1 MLSIQQYAAR
11 VGRTSA
17 EMRAGAGA
25 FHLAYVGGTP
35 EQRADLQRRWMLG
48 HLEGEIK
55 AKAVTGEPERILSRG
70 KGKGASKAHIGAI
83 DRAYSSFRYCVIRPE
98 KKAKKAKKAEPT
110 SSARIS
116 REARTMAKALIE
128 LCGSVAAAKAALAA
142 V

>member
-48 HLEGEIK
+48 QVKQSH
-55 AKAVTGEPERILSRG
+55 
-70 KGKGASKAHIGAI
+70 
-83 DRAYSSFRYCVIRPE
+83 
-98 KKAKKAKKAEPT
+98 
-110 SSARIS
+110 
-116 REARTMAKALIE
+116 EARRGQVRRAGE
-128 LCGSVAAAKAALAA
+128 QGG
-142 V
+142 

>member
-25 FHLAYVGGTP
+25 FHLAYISGTP
-35 EQRADLQRRWMLG
+35 EQRADLQHRWMLG
-48 HLEGEIK
+48 HLQGEVK
-55 AKAVTGEPERILSRG
+55 AKAITGEPERILSRG
-70 KGKGASKAHIGAI
+70 KGKGASKAHISAI

-98 KKAKKAKKAEPT
+98 KKAKKAEPKAHT
-110 SSARIS
+110 RIS
-116 REARTMAKALIE
+116 REARTMAKALID
-128 LCGSVAAAKAALAA
+128 LCGSVAAAKAALTA

>member
-1 MLSIQQYAAR
+1 MLTIQQYAAR

-25 FHLAYVGGTP
+25 FHLAYVKATP
-35 EQRADLQRRWMLG
+35 EQRADLRRRWMLG
-48 HLEGEIK
+48 HLEGEVA
-55 AKAVTGEPERILSRG
+55 AKDITGDPERILSRG
-70 KGKGASKAHIGAI
+70 KGSGASKAHIKAI
-83 DRAYSSFRYCVIRPE
+83 DRASSSFSYCVIRPV
-98 KKAKKAKKAEPT
+98 KKAKKAEPT

-116 REARTMAKALIE
+116 REARTMAKALID

>member
-17 EMRAGAGA
+17 EMRAGADV
-25 FHLAYVGGTP
+25 FHAAYVSGTS

-48 HLEGEIK
+48 HLEGEVK
-55 AKAVTGEPERILSRG
+55 AKAITGEPERILSRG

-98 KKAKKAKKAEPT
+98 KKAKKAEPKA
-110 SSARIS
+110 SARIS
-116 REARTMAKALIE
+116 REARTMAKALID

>member
-25 FHLAYVGGTP
+25 FHLAYVSGTA
-35 EQRADLQRRWMLG
+35 EQQADLRRRWMLG
-48 HLEGEIK
+48 HLEGEVK
-55 AKAVTGEPERILSRG
+55 AKAITGEPERILSRG
-70 KGKGASKAHIGAI
+70 KGSGASKAHIAAI
-83 DRAYSSFRYCVIRPE
+83 DRASSSFRYCVIRPE
-98 KKAKKAKKAEPT
+98 KKAKKAKPT
-110 SSARIS
+110 SNARIS
-116 REARTMAKALIE
+116 REARTMAKALID

>member
-25 FHLAYVGGTP
+25 FHVAYVSGTP

-48 HLEGEIK
+48 HLEGEVK
-55 AKAVTGEPERILSRG
+55 AKAITGEPERILSRG

-83 DRAYSSFRYCVIRPE
+83 DRAYSSFRYCVIRPVN
-98 KKAKKAKKAEPT
+98 KAKKAEPT

-116 REARTMAKALIE
+116 REARTMAKALID

>member
-1 MLSIQQYAAR
+1 MLTIQQYAAR

-48 HLEGEIK
+48 HLEGEVK
-55 AKAVTGEPERILSRG
+55 AKAITGEPERILSRG
-70 KGKGASKAHIGAI
+70 KGKGASRAHIGAI

-98 KKAKKAKKAEPT
+98 KKAKKAAPKA
-110 SSARIS
+110 SARIS

>member
-48 HLEGEIK
+48 HLEGEVK
-55 AKAVTGEPERILSRG
+55 AKAITGEPERILSRG
-70 KGKGASKAHIGAI
+70 KGNGASRTHIGAI

-98 KKAKKAKKAEPT
+98 KKAKKAEPT
-110 SSARIS
+110 THARIS

>member
-48 HLEGEIK
+48 HLEGEVK
-55 AKAVTGEPERILSRG
+55 AKAITGEPERILSRG

-98 KKAKKAKKAEPT
+98 KKAKKAEPKA
-110 SSARIS
+110 SARIS
-116 REARTMAKALIE
+116 KEARTMAKALID

>member
-48 HLEGEIK
+48 HLEGEVK
-55 AKAVTGEPERILSRG
+55 AKAITGEPERILSRG
-70 KGKGASKAHIGAI
+70 KGKGASRAHIGAI

-98 KKAKKAKKAEPT
+98 KKAKKAAPKA
-110 SSARIS
+110 SARIS